1 METDTAGRAGMSPAR
16 SATTLRG
23 TGRGVSA
30 VTALEP
36 TQAVAA
42 ASAATDSHNDQSQQG
57 LSRWSMGAGVRAAL
71 MRVMEQRTSRIP
83 RRANDRVLQ
92 RARAYDRTSESAQNP
107 DDDLPHTDIQT

>member
-1 METDTAGRAGMSPAR
+1 
-16 SATTLRG
+16 
-23 TGRGVSA
+23 

-36 TQAVAA
+36 AQAVAA

-71 MRVMEQRTSRIP
+71 MRVMEQR

>member
-30 VTALEP
+30 TTAIEP

-42 ASAATDSHNDQSQQG
+42 TAPATDPHNDQSQQG
-57 LSRWSMGAGVRAAL
+57 PSRWSMGAGVRAAL
-71 MRVMEQRTSRIP
+71 MRVMEQRSGRIP

-92 RARAYDRTSESAQNP
+92 RARAYDRTGESARNL
-107 DDDLPHTDIQT
+107 DDDVAHTDIQT

>member
-1 METDTAGRAGMSPAR
+1 MSPAR

-23 TGRGVSA
+23 TGRGISA

-42 ASAATDSHNDQSQQG
+42 ASPATDSHNDQSQQG

-71 MRVMEQRTSRIP
+71 MRVMEQRGNRNP

-92 RARAYDRTSESAQNP
+92 RARAYDRTNESAPNS